1 MNITLYLRYAT
12 RCYSTDRMEWDV
24 ELSDEQYKQF
34 LKARKER
41 QEEFDDILEGL
52 EDDETLEDNEEAMNE
67 YMLLN
72 YEILEELFPDWCY
85 QQKEEF
91 IEDAKSY
98 DEDNSCN
105 ENLTADN
112 VEVDGFYID
121 EEDEEED
128 EEDFFYDDE
137 YDFDIDDIKK
147 NGIQVNLTY
156 SMSFGKGDGGDE
168 VDWEET
174 MSYKELKTYLKYR
187 KEHAS
192 GEHSFDDMEEALPEW
207 TDNICN
213 DIYINETE
221 IYRDNMEPDDDDYD
235 EVMADDWSI
244 SEIANLYVR
253 FVSFGEGNW
262 D

>member
-24 ELSDEQYKQF
+24 ELSDEQYEQF

-52 EDDETLEDNEEAMNE
+52 EDDETLEDNEQAMDE

-98 DEDNSCN
+98 SDNEADN

-112 VEVDGFYID
+112 VVVDGFYID
-121 EEDEEED
+121 EDEIDEEEYHFD
-128 EEDFFYDDE
+128 EEE
-137 YDFDIDDIKK
+137 IKK
-147 NGIQVNLTY
+147 NGIKVNLTY
-156 SMSFGKGDGGDE
+156 TVSLGRGDGGDE
-168 VDWEET
+168 CEWDAT
-174 MSYKELKTYLKYR
+174 MTYDELKKYLEYKNERGSQEYLF
-187 KEHAS
+187 E
-192 GEHSFDDMEEALPEW
+192 DMEQALPEW
-207 TDNICN
+207 ADTIYEEIADDETDK
-213 DIYINETE
+213 
-221 IYRDNMEPDDDDYD
+221 YRDNIDPDEDDYD
-235 EVMADDWSI
+235 EVMSEDWSI
-244 SEIANLYVR
+244 TDAGTISIY
-253 FVSFGEGNW
+253 FSSFGDEEDEEEDW